1 MSTKQHGQL
10 LVENILQFW
19 LEVKLNQLFFQ
30 LSLKAVFPNKKQLGE
45 CIETFFSSYNK
56 LPDLIKFTCLKEP

>member
-19 LEVKLNQLFFQ
+19 LEVKLNQLFFPIVIE
-30 LSLKAVFPNKKQLGE
+30 SSVSKKKKTRGV
-45 CIETFFSSYNK
+45 Y
-56 LPDLIKFTCLKEP
+56 

>member
-30 LSLKAVFPNKKQLGE
+30 LSLKAVFPKKKKTRGV
-45 CIETFFSSYNK
+45 Y
-56 LPDLIKFTCLKEP
+56 